1 MSRRIQ
7 WALMFV
13 VGMLVGGFI
22 AWTLLDAP
30 TAAAD
35 YGNPWG
41 HRAGGRFDYIQYDD
55 AMEILTDTRSGQE
68 YLVWYWRDDVEVV
81 PLGTRAEVSE

>member
-1 MSRRIQ
+1 MSKRIQ
-7 WALMFV
+7 WAILFVAGIIMGCFLMY
-13 VGMLVGGFI
+13 MVGG
-22 AWTLLDAP
+22 TP
-30 TAAAD
+30 AAAAA
-35 YGNPWG
+35 GNPMG

-55 AMEILTDTRSGQE
+55 AMEILTDTRTGYE

>member
-7 WALMFV
+7 WAILFAAGVIM
-13 VGMLVGGFI
+13 GCLLVWAFGNTPQ
-22 AWTLLDAP
+22 AL
-30 TAAAD
+30 AD

-55 AMEILTDTRSGQE
+55 AMEILTDTKTGQE
-68 YLVWYWRDDVEVV
+68 YLVWYWRDDVELL
-81 PLGTRAEVSE
+81 PLGTVAEVSE

>member
-7 WALMFV
+7 WAIMFV
-13 VGMLVGGFI
+13 AG
-22 AWTLLDAP
+22 LLTGCILAVMFTDVPQAV
-30 TAAAD
+30 AD

-55 AMEILTDTRSGQE
+55 AMEVLTDTETGHE

-81 PLGTRAEVSE
+81 PLGTVAEVSE

>member
-1 MSRRIQ
+1 MRVLQAI
-7 WALMFV
+7 ALFV
-13 VGMLVGGFI
+13 EGFVAGLLLVWFLSDVPI
-22 AWTLLDAP
+22 AE
-30 TAAAD
+30 AD

-41 HRAGGRFDYIQYDD
+41 HRAGGRFDYYQYDD
-55 AMEILTDTRSGQE
+55 AMEILTDTRTGQE

>member
-7 WALMFV
+7 WAILFVAGIVMGFVMSLMLTDV
-13 VGMLVGGFI
+13 PK
-22 AWTLLDAP
+22 AE
-30 TAAAD
+30 AD

-55 AMEILTDTRSGQE
+55 AMEILTDTKTGQE
-68 YLVWYWRDDVEVV
+68 YLIWYWRDDVEIQ
-81 PLGTRAEVSE
+81 PLGTVAEQ